1 MFVIIIIIIIQK
13 HVGADQNPTN
23 QLIHFIFIPL
33 IMWSVFLFAAH
44 CPLYPLPASVT
55 TLRNGPRLTWA
66 AAMLVVY
73 VTYVLVVVV
82 SFNSK
87 VS

>member
-1 MFVIIIIIIIQK
+1 
-13 HVGADQNPTN
+13 
-23 QLIHFIFIPL
+23 
-33 IMWSVFLFAAH
+33 MWSVFLFAAH

-55 TLRNGPRLTWA
+55 TLRNGHRLTWA
-66 AAMLVVY
+66 SAMLVVY